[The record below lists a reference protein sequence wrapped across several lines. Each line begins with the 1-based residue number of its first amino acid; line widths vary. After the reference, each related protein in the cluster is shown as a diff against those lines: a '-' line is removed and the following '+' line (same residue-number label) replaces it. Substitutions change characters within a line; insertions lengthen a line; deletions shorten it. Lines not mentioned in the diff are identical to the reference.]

1 MAIEEKQ
8 TEEPA
13 TGLGA
18 DRLAELERLREL
30 SRLGGGQERIEAQHK
45 RGKLTAR
52 ERVNILLDEGSFE
65 ELDSLV
71 THRSTEFGLERQK
84 YYGDSVVTGF
94 GKVNGRP
101 VYVYSQDFTV
111 FGGSLSEA
119 AGEKICK
126 VMDLALRNGAP
137 IIGINDGGGARIQE
151 GVVSLK
157 AYGEIFTRNVMSSG
171 VIPQISVIM
180 GPCAGGGVYSPAIT
194 DFIFMTQG
202 SGQMYVTGP
211 DVVRAVTQEEVTH
224 EDLGGAIVHS
234 TRSGVAHF
242 AVEGDEEC
250 LQEVRRLLSFLPS
263 NNVEDPP
270 YEETVDPPDRRC
282 EELASAVPEDPSKP
296 YDVHTVIESI
306 LDDNAFMEV
315 HAGWARSITVGFG
328 RMNGRVVG
336 VVANNPAHLA
346 GVLDVDSS
354 RKGAR
359 FVRFC
364 DAFNIPIVTL
374 VDVPGYL
381 PGTGQEYG
389 GIIVHGAKLLY
400 AYAEATVPRVTI
412 ILRKD
417 YGGAYLVMGSKHLR
431 ADINYAWPAAEIAVT
446 GPDAAA
452 NIIFRRDMEAASDP
466 DAKRQELIAEYRR
479 RFANP
484 YIAASRGFIDDVIDP
499 GETRIKLVR
508 ALEMLQNKTDS
519 NPPKKHGNIPL

>member
-1 MAIEEKQ
+1 MTTEEKPM
-8 TEEPA
+8 TEAPSPN
-13 TGLGA
+13 GN
-18 DRLAELERLREL
+18 DKLAELLRLKEQG
-30 SRLGGGQERIEAQHK
+30 RLGGGEERIEAQHK

-52 ERVNILLDEGSFE
+52 ERLVILLDEGTFE
-65 ELDSLV
+65 EIDALV
-71 THRSTEFGLERQK
+71 KHQGTEFGLDKMRFA
-84 YYGDSVVTGF
+84 GDSVVTGF
-94 GKVNGRP
+94 GKIDGRI
-101 VYVYSQDFTV
+101 VYVYAQDFTV
-111 FGGSLSEA
+111 VGGSLSEA

-126 VMDLALRNGAP
+126 VMDLAMRNGAP
-137 IIGINDGGGARIQE
+137 VIGLNDGGGARIQE

-157 AYGEIFTRNVMSSG
+157 GYGEIFTRNVMASG
-171 VIPQISVIM
+171 VVPQISVIM
-180 GPCAGGGVYSPAIT
+180 GPAAGGGVYSPAIT
-194 DFIFMTQG
+194 DFIFMTHQT
-202 SGQMYVTGP
+202 SQMYITGP
-211 DVVRAVTQEEVTH
+211 DVVRAVTAEEVTH
-224 EDLGGAIVHS
+224 EELGGASVHS
-234 TRSGVAHF
+234 TRTGIAHF

-250 LQEVRRLLSFLPS
+250 LQEVRRLVSFLPS

-270 YEETVDPPDRRC
+270 YMESADPPDRIC
-282 EELASAVPEDPSKP
+282 EELATAVPEDPSKP

-306 LDDNAFMEV
+306 LDDNDFMEV
-315 HAGWARSITVGFG
+315 HAGWARNITVGFG
-328 RMNGRVVG
+328 RMDGGVVG
-336 VVANNPAHLA
+336 IVANNPAHLA
-346 GVLDVDSS
+346 GVLDVDCS

-364 DAFNIPIVTL
+364 DAFNVPIVTL

-400 AYAEATVPRVTI
+400 AYAEATVPKITV

-452 NIIFRRDMEAASDP
+452 NVVFRRDIEAAADP
-466 DAKRQELIAEYRR
+466 EARRKEVIADYRA

-484 YIAASRGFIDDVIDP
+484 YIAAERGFIDDVIDP
-499 GETRIKLVR
+499 RQTRVKVIR
-508 ALEMLQNKTDS
+508 ALEMLANKADT

>member
-1 MAIEEKQ
+1 MAIEQK
-8 TEEPA
+8 P
-13 TGLGA
+13 
-18 DRLAELERLREL
+18 DRLARMKELKEEGA
-30 SRLGGGQERIEAQHK
+30 LGGGAERIEAQHK

-52 ERVNILLDEGSFE
+52 ERLRLLLDEGTFE
-65 ELDSLV
+65 ETDALV
-71 THRSTEFGLERQK
+71 THRSAEFGLEKQK
-84 YYGDSVVTGF
+84 YLGDSVVTGY
-94 GKVNGRP
+94 GKIDGRLVF
-101 VYVYSQDFTV
+101 VYAQDFTV

-137 IIGINDGGGARIQE
+137 VIGLNDGGGARIQE
-151 GVVSLK
+151 GVVSLRG
-157 AYGEIFTRNVMSSG
+157 YGEIFTRNVMSSG
-171 VIPQISVIM
+171 VVPQISLIM
-180 GPCAGGGVYSPAIT
+180 GPTAGGAVYSPAIT
-194 DFIFMTQG
+194 DFVFMTQG
-202 SGQMYVTGP
+202 SSYMYITGP
-211 DVVRAVTQEEVTH
+211 DVVRQVTHEDVTH
-224 EDLGGAIVHS
+224 EDLGGAQVHF
-234 TRSGVAHF
+234 TKTGVAHF
-242 AVEGDEEC
+242 MAENDEDC
-250 LQEVRRLLSFLPS
+250 LQEARRLMSFLPA
-263 NNVEDPP
+263 NNAEDPP
-270 YEETVDPPDRRC
+270 LADASDSPDRLC
-282 EELASAVPEDPSKP
+282 DELIGVIPDDPSKP
-296 YDVHTVIESI
+296 YDVHKVIEPI
-306 LDDNAFMEV
+306 VDDGDFMEV
-315 HAGWARSITVGFG
+315 HAGWAKSIVVGFARMGG
-328 RMNGRVVG
+328 RPVG
-336 VVANNPAHLA
+336 FVANNPGYVA

-431 ADINYAWPAAEIAVT
+431 ADINLAWPGAEIAVT

-452 NIIFRRDMEAASDP
+452 NIIFRREIEAASDP
-466 DAKRQELIAEYRR
+466 DSRRKELIDDYKE

-499 GETRIKLVR
+499 RQTRVKIIR
-508 ALEMLQNKTDS
+508 ALEMLENKTDN
-519 NPPKKHGNIPL
+519 NPPRKHGNIPL

>member
-1 MAIEEKQ
+1 MAIDEKQ
-8 TEEPA
+8 A
-13 TGLGA
+13 G
-18 DRLAELERLREL
+18 DRLAELEALKAE
-30 SRLGGGQERIEAQHK
+30 SRLGGGAERIEAQHK

-52 ERVNILLDEGSFE
+52 ERLGILLDEGSFE

-71 THRSTEFGLERQK
+71 THRATEFGLDRQQ
-84 YYGDSVVTGF
+84 YPGDSVVTGF
-94 GKVNGRP
+94 GKIFGRP

-137 IIGINDGGGARIQE
+137 VIGINDGGGARIQE

-157 AYGEIFTRNVMSSG
+157 GYGEIFTRNVMASG
-171 VIPQISVIM
+171 VVPQISVIM

-194 DFIFMTQG
+194 DFIFMTLG
-202 SGQMYVTGP
+202 TSQMYITGP
-211 DVVRAVTQEEVTH
+211 DVVRAVTQEDVTH
-224 EDLGGAIVHS
+224 EELGGAGVHS
-234 TRSGVAHF
+234 TRTGIAHF
-242 AVEGDEEC
+242 ALEGEEEC
-250 LQEVRRLLSFLPS
+250 LQEVRRLFSFLPA

-270 YEETVDPPDRRC
+270 YAAPADAPDRLC
-282 EELASAVPEDPSKP
+282 DELPGLVPQDPSKP
-296 YDVHTVIESI
+296 YDVHEVIYSI
-306 LDDNAFMEV
+306 LDDGDFLEV
-315 HAGWARSITVGFG
+315 HTGWAHSIAVGFG
-328 RMNGRVVG
+328 RLDGRVVG
-336 VVANNPAHLA
+336 LVANNPMHVA

-381 PGTGQEYG
+381 PGTGQEHG
-389 GIIVHGAKLLY
+389 GIIIHGAKLLY

-452 NIIFRRDMEAASDP
+452 NIIFRRDIEAAPDA
-466 DAKRQELIAEYRR
+466 DAKRKDVIEDYRR

-484 YIAASRGFIDDVIDP
+484 YIAASRGFVDDVIDP
-499 GETRIKLVR
+499 KETRIKVIR
-508 ALEMLQNKTDS
+508 ALEMLQNKRQT

>member
-1 MAIEEKQ
+1 MAIDEKQ
-8 TEEPA
+8 EQ
-13 TGLGA
+13 
-18 DRLAELERLREL
+18 DRLAQLQGLKEA
-30 SRLGGGQERIEAQHK
+30 SRQGGGPERIEAQHK

-52 ERVNILLDEGSFE
+52 ERISILLDEGSFE
-65 ELDSLV
+65 EIDALV
-71 THRSTEFGLERQK
+71 THRSNEFGLDKQRIPS
-84 YYGDSVVTGF
+84 DSVVTGY
-94 GKVNGRP
+94 GKIDGRL

-126 VMDLALRNGAP
+126 VMDLGLRQGAP
-137 IIGINDGGGARIQE
+137 VIGINDGGGARIQE

-157 AYGEIFTRNVMSSG
+157 GYGDIFTRNVISSG

-180 GPCAGGGVYSPAIT
+180 GPAAGGGVYSPAIT

-202 SGQMYVTGP
+202 TSQMYITGP
-211 DVVRAVTQEEVTH
+211 DVVRAVTHEEVTH
-224 EDLGGAIVHS
+224 EDLGGAGVHS
-234 TRSGVAHF
+234 TRTGIAHF
-242 AVEGDEEC
+242 ACEGDEEC
-250 LQEVRRLLSFLPS
+250 LQEVRRLVSFLPA
-263 NNVEDPP
+263 NNMEDPP
-270 YEETVDPPDRRC
+270 FMESADAPDRRC
-282 EELASAVPEDPSKP
+282 DDLSSVVPEDPQKP
-296 YDVHTVIESI
+296 YDVHKVIDSI
-306 LDDNAFMEV
+306 VDDADFMEV
-315 HAGWARSITVGFG
+315 HAGWAKSIAVGFG

-336 VVANNPAHLA
+336 IVANNPMHMA

-364 DAFNIPIVTL
+364 DAFNVPIVTL

-400 AYAEATVPRVTI
+400 AYAEATVPKITI

-431 ADINYAWPAAEIAVT
+431 ADVNLAWPNAEIAVT

-452 NIIFRRDMEAASDP
+452 NIIFRRDIEAASDA
-466 DAKRQELIAEYRR
+466 DARRKEIIEDYRR
-479 RFANP
+479 NFANP
-484 YIAASRGFIDDVIDP
+484 YIAASRAFVDDVIDP
-499 GETRIKLVR
+499 ADTRIKIIR
-508 ALEMLQNKTDS
+508 ALEMLQNKTDT

>member
-1 MAIEEKQ
+1 MDA
-8 TEEPA
+8 
-13 TGLGA
+13 
-18 DRLAELERLREL
+18 
-30 SRLGGGQERIEAQHK
+30 
-45 RGKLTAR
+45 
-52 ERVNILLDEGSFE
+52 
-65 ELDSLV
+65 LV
-71 THRSTEFGLERQK
+71 THRSNEFGLEKQRIPS
-84 YYGDSVVTGF
+84 DSVVTGY
-94 GKVNGRP
+94 GKIDGRL

-111 FGGSLSEA
+111 LGGSLSEA

-126 VMDLALRNGAP
+126 VMDLAMRSGAP

-157 AYGEIFTRNVMSSG
+157 GYGEIFTRNVLASG
-171 VIPQISVIM
+171 VVPQISVIM

-202 SGQMYVTGP
+202 TSQMYITGP
-211 DVVRAVTQEEVTH
+211 DVVRAVTHEEVTH
-224 EDLGGAIVHS
+224 EDLGGAGVHS
-234 TRSGVAHF
+234 TRTGIAHF
-242 AVEGDEEC
+242 AAEGDEEC
-250 LQEVRRLLSFLPS
+250 LREVRRLFSFLPA
-263 NNVEDPP
+263 NNQEDAPFM
-270 YEETVDPPDRRC
+270 ETADAADRKCDGLPSIVPDDPQ
-282 EELASAVPEDPSKP
+282 KP
-296 YDVHTVIESI
+296 YDVHKVIEAI
-306 LDDNAFMEV
+306 IDDEDFLEV
-315 HAGWARSITVGFG
+315 HAGFAKSIAVGFG

-336 VVANNPAHLA
+336 VVANNPMHMA

-400 AYAEATVPRVTI
+400 AYAEATVPKITV

-431 ADINYAWPAAEIAVT
+431 ADINLAWPNAEIAVT

-452 NIIFRRDMEAASDP
+452 NIIFRREVEAAQDP
-466 DAKRQELIAEYRR
+466 DARRKELIADYRSN
-479 RFANP
+479 FANP

-499 GETRIKLVR
+499 ADTRIKVIR
-508 ALEMLQNKTDS
+508 ALEMLQNKTDI

>member
-1 MAIEEKQ
+1 MAIDEKQ
-8 TEEPA
+8 KS
-13 TGLGA
+13 
-18 DRLAELERLREL
+18 DRLAELKRLKE
-30 SRLGGGQERIEAQHK
+30 SSQLGGGAERIEAQHK

-52 ERVNILLDEGSFE
+52 ERINILLDEGSFE
-65 ELDSLV
+65 ELDALV
-71 THRSTEFGLERQK
+71 THRSSEFGLDKQRILS
-84 YYGDSVVTGF
+84 DSVVTGY
-94 GKVNGRP
+94 GKIDGRL

-126 VMDLALRNGAP
+126 VMDLGLRQGAP
-137 IIGINDGGGARIQE
+137 VIGINDGGGARIQE

-157 AYGEIFTRNVMSSG
+157 GYGEIFTRNVISSG
-171 VIPQISVIM
+171 VVPQISVIM

-202 SGQMYVTGP
+202 TSQMYITGP
-211 DVVRAVTQEEVTH
+211 DVVRAVTHEEVTH
-224 EDLGGAIVHS
+224 EDLGGAGVHS
-234 TRSGVAHF
+234 TRTGIAHF
-242 AVEGDEEC
+242 ACEGDEEC
-250 LQEVRRLLSFLPS
+250 LHEVRRLISFIPS
-263 NNVEDPP
+263 NNMEDPP
-270 YEETVDPPDRRC
+270 FMETSDSPDRRC
-282 EELASAVPEDPSKP
+282 EDLASIVPEDPQKP
-296 YDVHTVIESI
+296 YDVHNVIEAI
-306 LDDNAFMEV
+306 VDDGDFMEV
-315 HAGWARSITVGFG
+315 HAGWAKSIAVGFG
-328 RMNGRVVG
+328 RMNGRVAG
-336 VVANNPAHLA
+336 IVANNPMHIA

-364 DAFNIPIVTL
+364 DAFNVPIVTL

-400 AYAEATVPRVTI
+400 AYAEATVPKITI

-431 ADINYAWPAAEIAVT
+431 ADVNLAWPNAEIAVT

-452 NIIFRRDMEAASDP
+452 NIIFRREVEAAQDP
-466 DAKRQELIAEYRR
+466 DARRKELIADYRR
-479 RFANP
+479 NFANP
-484 YIAASRGFIDDVIDP
+484 YIAASRGFVDDVIDP
-499 GETRIKLVR
+499 ADTRIKVIR

>member
-1 MAIEEKQ
+1 MAIDEKH
-8 TEEPA
+8 A
-13 TGLGA
+13 G
-18 DRLAELERLREL
+18 DRLAELEALKAK
-30 SRLGGGQERIEAQHK
+30 SRLGGGAERIEAQHK

-52 ERVNILLDEGSFE
+52 ERLSILLDEGSFE

-71 THRSTEFGLERQK
+71 THRATEFGLDRQQ
-84 YYGDSVVTGF
+84 YPGDSVVTGF
-94 GKVNGRP
+94 GKIFGRP

-137 IIGINDGGGARIQE
+137 VIGINDGGGARIQE

-157 AYGEIFTRNVMSSG
+157 GYGEIFTRNVMASG
-171 VIPQISVIM
+171 VVPQISVIM

-194 DFIFMTQG
+194 DFIFMTLG
-202 SGQMYVTGP
+202 TSQMYITGP
-211 DVVRAVTQEEVTH
+211 DVVRAVTQEDVTH
-224 EDLGGAIVHS
+224 EELGGAGVHS
-234 TRSGVAHF
+234 TRTGIAHF
-242 AVEGDEEC
+242 ALEGEEEC
-250 LQEVRRLLSFLPS
+250 LQEVRRLFSFLPA

-270 YEETVDPPDRRC
+270 YAAPADAPDRLC
-282 EELASAVPEDPSKP
+282 DELAGLVPQDPSKP
-296 YDVHTVIESI
+296 YDVHEVIYSI
-306 LDDNAFMEV
+306 LDDGDFLEV
-315 HAGWARSITVGFG
+315 HAGWARSIAVGFG
-328 RMNGRVVG
+328 RLDGRVVG
-336 VVANNPAHLA
+336 LVANNPMHMA

-381 PGTGQEYG
+381 PGTTQEHG

-452 NIIFRRDMEAASDP
+452 NIIFRREIEAASDP
-466 DAKRQELIAEYRR
+466 EAKRKELIEEYRR

-484 YIAASRGFIDDVIDP
+484 YITASRGFIDDVIDP
-499 GETRIKLVR
+499 RETRVKIIR

-519 NPPKKHGNIPL
+519 NPRKKHGNIPL